1 MFNIYVSLTVMERN
15 KAAPGQDFLWRSKMQ
30 VCVKNDNSFKP
41 RVLPGWQECE
51 AAALNAGGM

>member
-1 MFNIYVSLTVMERN
+1 MERN
-15 KAAPGQDFLWRSKMQ
+15 KAAPGQDFLWRSEMQ
-30 VCVKNDNSFKP
+30 VCIKNDNSFKP